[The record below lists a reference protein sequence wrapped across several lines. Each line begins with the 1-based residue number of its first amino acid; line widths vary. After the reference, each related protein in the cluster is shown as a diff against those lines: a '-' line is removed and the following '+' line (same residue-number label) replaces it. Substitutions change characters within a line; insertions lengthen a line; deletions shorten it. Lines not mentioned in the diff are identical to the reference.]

1 LFSFR
6 LEGAALG
13 LDRLLKA
20 VDGVA
25 LLLEGL
31 LLARARDA
39 EDHQFALE
47 LRELRVLLL
56 QRLLRR
62 LASGALPLERRPGV
76 DKSGPLLLELPLNPL
91 AGGALLQEPVLRDG
105 ERSNLGVKGGLQ
117 LICLLGPLLGRA
129 RPPLSLALLGL
140 RL

>member
-1 LFSFR
+1 LLLFH

-20 VDGVA
+20 VDGVT

-31 LLARARDA
+31 LLACAHDA

-47 LRELRVLLL
+47 LRELRVPLL

-62 LASGALPLERRPGV
+62 LASDALPLELRPGV
-76 DKSGPLLLELPLNPL
+76 GKSSPLLRELPLSPL
-91 AGGALLQEPVLRDG
+91 AGGT
-105 ERSNLGVKGGLQ
+105 
-117 LICLLGPLLGRA
+117 
-129 RPPLSLALLGL
+129 LS
-140 RL
+140 